1 MSANV
6 SVGVAVANVAR
17 GPGSQSAG
25 QFVAQS
31 MSASFAWGSN
41 PGTATIVY
49 VAPNAA
55 WTIATGALCALTFG
69 AHYFVGI
76 CKSDVE
82 NLGSGEG
89 LTRTL
94 QFADLRDL
102 LTWDFVFCAFNK
114 AQVTLVNGVRVKR
127 YMHIYPADYGTL
139 TWTYTNSA
147 LDAWAMLAAI
157 LNFRA
162 SGLPGGVVGGTIGS
176 PWAWDLTGGGL
187 FPAGLFN
194 CPVYEFDCLNGKR
207 LDAVLNDFCERSGCV
222 FGLFSVPANPY
233 QLVFTRKGYGNYPLF
248 PDNSDNRRV
257 GVALS
262 GHPTNVRVLGERNLY
277 QVMDVPMQADWAEG
291 WEDFTVFEEFAD
303 DIYHRAGYDATPN
316 DPEQYIGRQLA
327 TARALTITV
336 REYVVLLNATGDDG
350 TAFTDNRKF
359 AGRWRMD
366 MPAALYISTLL
377 WRAFRPSDEFV
388 FFNSEPNSNLTP
400 PAAGPTPLFR
410 GFTVPLQSLDIAD
423 KLLCKVY
430 QNDPT
435 TGTMQFDAST
445 PTDGNGYAMAKGY
458 MVGADLFKTLS
469 SAQFNL
475 DFFKNATA
483 VWQHVPFQIDDSG
496 EEVRFIIFDEP
507 VILSEDLIMVQD
519 GHKVINAQFT
529 LTVPS
534 VSAALTFEAER
545 FSYWAGTYPDVSRD
559 SVENVGGLNLE
570 AVVQSG
576 FYTEIPYA
584 DGVSAYAKAN
594 LIAQNV
600 LLRQY
605 EYSEGG
611 FKFIWQPGT
620 PVNEF
625 GFALSSQI
633 DRVQITMSPREV
645 TSEVVDLTNERGRDH
660 FEPERELD
668 RRTQTNSLFPGQAE
682 LRVQAEYARKLASA
696 FKQLPGI
703 RRSLSDL
710 ISGQI
715 GSDQPLT
722 STYFGGAAG
731 TTPIPV
737 GTVIRKIPTDN
748 TGTQPKNTIPVA
760 PAQVATV
767 TVAAAAAGTP
777 GPNVFVG
784 VTVRDQEDPTMPF
797 KVQST
802 GKGLALVQGPV
813 NINDP
818 VGLSDGTSNNTCL
831 VKSGP
836 TPVGNV
842 LQAITDTTIKLVEVM
857 LGVGGSSSTQGP
869 FQIQSVQSDYV
880 TCFAYDPDTEKA
892 SNQTAVYIAK
902 EEKHQNSL
910 TAETIFGIVH
920 NYTYQAGLNP
930 PVGLNPADSNNPFRI
945 DSYNSTQE
953 VQRIVPPW
961 ICGASG
967 DIIMAFPAR
976 TGVMDPH
983 NNPTTLMMCGR
994 SCQWGVVNQ

>member
-6 SVGVAVANVAR
+6 SVGVVVSNVAR

-55 WTIATGALCALTFG
+55 WTIATGALCALTIG

-102 LTWDFVFCAFNK
+102 LTWDLVFCAFNK

-157 LNFRA
+157 LNYRA
-162 SGLPGGVVGGTIGS
+162 AGLPGGVVGGSIGS

-194 CPVYEFDCLNGKR
+194 CPIFEFDCLNGKR
-207 LDAVLNDFCERSGCV
+207 LDAVLNEFCERSGCV
-222 FGLFSVPANPY
+222 FALFSVPTNPY

-248 PDNSDNRRV
+248 PNNSDNRRV

-388 FFNSEPNSNLTP
+388 FFNSEPNNNLTP
-400 PAAGPTPLFR
+400 PAAGATPLFR

-430 QNDPT
+430 QTDPT

-475 DFFKNATA
+475 NFFKNATA

-570 AVVQSG
+570 AVVQAG

-584 DGVSAYAKAN
+584 DNVSAYAKAN

-620 PVNEF
+620 PVGEF

-703 RRSLSDL
+703 RRSLSSL

-715 GSDQPLT
+715 GNDQPLT
-722 STYFGGAAG
+722 STYFGGATG
-731 TTPIPV
+731 TALVPV
-737 GTVIRKIPTDN
+737 GTVIRKMATD
-748 TGTQPKNTIPVA
+748 TTQPYAVNTIPVA
-760 PAQVATV
+760 PALV
-767 TVAAAAAGTP
+767 TSDHK
-777 GPNVFVG
+777 VFVG
-784 VTVRDQEDPTMPF
+784 VTVRNGEDPTLPF

-802 GKGLALVQGPV
+802 GRALSLVQGPV
-813 NINDP
+813 SDGDA
-818 VGLSDGTSNNTCL
+818 VGLSDGSGNNNCL
-831 VKSGP
+831 VKPGS
-836 TPVGNV
+836 TPVGIV
-842 LQAITDTTIKLVEVM
+842 RQDIADGTIKLVEVD
-857 LGVGGSSSTQGP
+857 LGVGGGAATSDVAIYYYVSSDKDFLNCHTAGSTTVVKIAKPRELRGSVGSATIDGGQGPLTWTYGYQTFNGSWDSRLATANGGLKLKERISPPYLPSPNFAGSSTV
-869 FQIQSVQSDYV
+869 IV
-880 TCFAYDPDTEKA
+880 A
-892 SNQTAVYIAK
+892 
-902 EEKHQNSL
+902 QN
-910 TAETIFGIVH
+910 V
-920 NYTYQAGLNP
+920 
-930 PVGLNPADSNNPFRI
+930 
-945 DSYNSTQE
+945 
-953 VQRIVPPW
+953 
-961 ICGASG
+961 GAS
-967 DIIMAFPAR
+967 I
-976 TGVMDPH
+976 TGVP
-983 NNPTTLMMCGR
+983 
-994 SCQWGVVNQ
+994 GVDWEDTNRGARAWAVKGDQSTY